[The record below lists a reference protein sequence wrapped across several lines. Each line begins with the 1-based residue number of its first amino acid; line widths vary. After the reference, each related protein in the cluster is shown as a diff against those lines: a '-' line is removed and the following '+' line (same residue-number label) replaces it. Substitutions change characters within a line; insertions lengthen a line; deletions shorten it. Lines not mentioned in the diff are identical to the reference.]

1 MIYISNDGSNYVFI
15 FFRCMVFTKAFTQ
28 NLNLHLSL
36 NLINFTTAISI
47 HLWHFSGK
55 VSRVIWNYKYRN

>member
-1 MIYISNDGSNYVFI
+1 MITLLYSIWLKYYVLMIYISNDGSNYVFI

-47 HLWHFSGK
+47 HL
-55 VSRVIWNYKYRN
+55 